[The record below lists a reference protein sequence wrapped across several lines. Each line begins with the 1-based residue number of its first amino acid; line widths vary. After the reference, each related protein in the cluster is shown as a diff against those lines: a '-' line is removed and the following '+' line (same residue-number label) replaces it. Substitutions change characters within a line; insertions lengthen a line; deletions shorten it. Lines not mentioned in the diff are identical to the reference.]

1 MQLLTKKIE
10 SQLRANH
17 KANEDGTKCF
27 KPIVKLFNPYGVGT
41 WYLSELDDN
50 DIAFGHYFKNNP
62 TLCVSSG
69 TVALALYKDA
79 CQIQPR
85 LTELANQGLIK
96 DSGIRGQTKYGRSCI
111 LWRYSGKTEE
121 EKTKQDNI

>member
-1 MQLLTKKIE
+1 MSAYLIFSFSLLLI
-10 SQLRANH
+10 LLLA
-17 KANEDGTKCF
+17 
-27 KPIVKLFNPYGVGT
+27 
-41 WYLSELDDN
+41 YLILWRIN
-50 DIAFGHYFKNNP
+50 TRKY
-62 TLCVSSG
+62 VSSG

-96 DSGIRGQTKYGRSCI
+96 DSGVRGQTKYGRSCI

-121 EKTKQDNI
+121 KETKQDNI

>member
-1 MQLLTKKIE
+1 MSHTAGYTSDGIGFQKQDTSYKAATQNKNNKLT
-10 SQLRANH
+10 LRQ
-17 KANEDGTKCF
+17 E
-27 KPIVKLFNPYGVGT
+27 VLQ
-41 WYLSELDDN
+41 
-50 DIAFGHYFKNNP
+50 YFKNNP
-62 TLCVSSG
+62 TLCVSSE

-96 DSGIRGQTKYGRSCI
+96 DSGVRGQTKYGRSCI

-121 EKTKQDNI
+121 KETKQDNI

>member
-1 MQLLTKKIE
+1 MSQTGGYTSDGIGFQKQDTSYKAATQHKNNKLT
-10 SQLRANH
+10 LRQ
-17 KANEDGTKCF
+17 E
-27 KPIVKLFNPYGVGT
+27 VLQ
-41 WYLSELDDN
+41 
-50 DIAFGHYFKNNP
+50 YFKNNP

-96 DSGIRGQTKYGRSCI
+96 DSGVRGQTKYGRSCI

-121 EKTKQDNI
+121 EETKQDNI

>member
-1 MQLLTKKIE
+1 MSHTGGYTSDGIGFQKQDTSYKAATQNKNNKLT
-10 SQLRANH
+10 LRQ
-17 KANEDGTKCF
+17 E
-27 KPIVKLFNPYGVGT
+27 VLQ
-41 WYLSELDDN
+41 
-50 DIAFGHYFKNNP
+50 YFKNNP

-96 DSGIRGQTKYGRSCI
+96 DSGVRGQTKYGRSCI

-121 EKTKQDNI
+121 EETKQDIYIKLAKLVNANQNTL